1 MVADKGAQVRQ
12 DRREIKFL
20 YAKETEIGR
29 GELIE
34 RIDGKRWLADEVAV
48 VGMQAQAAL
57 LNGAKMLAA
66 REKRNGA
73 AGVLSEQLAELTPE
87 IPTDTAN
94 ADDCDVADA
103 THAVL
108 L

>member
-1 MVADKGAQVRQ
+1 MQQ
-12 DRREIKFL
+12 CRREIKLL

-29 GELIE
+29 GKLIE
-34 RIDGKRWLADEVAV
+34 RIDGKRRLADEVAV
-48 VGMQAQAAL
+48 VGMQEQAVL
-57 LNGAKMLAA
+57 LNSAEMLAA

-73 AGVLSEQLAELTPE
+73 AGVLSEQPAELTPKVS
-87 IPTDTAN
+87 TDTPN

-103 THAVL
+103 MHAVL